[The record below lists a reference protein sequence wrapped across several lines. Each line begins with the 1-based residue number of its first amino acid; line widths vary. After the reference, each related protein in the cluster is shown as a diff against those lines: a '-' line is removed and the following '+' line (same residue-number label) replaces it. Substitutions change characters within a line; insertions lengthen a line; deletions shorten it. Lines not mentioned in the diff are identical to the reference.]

1 MVGFCEKGATQVTTR
16 VHRPVGDTGAAW
28 PLTTLAQQPVMPVIG
43 FLHMAPLDETR
54 TGRDHFGEVESWLR

>member
-1 MVGFCEKGATQVTTR
+1 
-16 VHRPVGDTGAAW
+16 
-28 PLTTLAQQPVMPVIG
+28 MPVIG